1 MFQPRETLA
10 FAALF
15 IASIAGCDGPRA
27 SSQSSTAAP
36 AAQNAGRD
44 RVAEG
49 KAMVDQGATLL
60 DVRTA
65 DEYASGHL
73 DRAVVIPVQELE
85 GRMSEVPRDRPVVV
99 YCRSGARSAAAASML
114 TRAGYRVHDI
124 GPMPSAERWAR

>member
-1 MFQPRETLA
+1 MFQRRETFAL
-10 FAALF
+10 AALF
-15 IASIAGCDGPRA
+15 IAATVTGCDRA
-27 SSQSSTAAP
+27 SASSPPSA
-36 AAQNAGRD
+36 AAQSPARD

-49 KAMVDQGATLL
+49 RAMVDQGATLL

-73 DRAVVIPVQELE
+73 DRAVLLPVQELE

-114 TRAGYRVHDI
+114 VRAGYRVHDI
-124 GPMPSAERWAR
+124 GPMPSASRWSR